1 MAPSPTKQAS
11 LTSTKR
17 EYVPQSALDR
27 IETAFY
33 NLVLR
38 QKLALL
44 VLLAIISGAFYFNWH
59 ATLVAVF
66 SALTVIYFLDFL
78 FNAFI
83 IYRSFSVR
91 PEIKVSPEELRALS
105 DDELPTYTIFCPL
118 YREWHIL

>member
-1 MAPSPTKQAS
+1 
-11 LTSTKR
+11 
-17 EYVPQSALDR
+17 
-27 IETAFY
+27 
-33 NLVLR
+33 
-38 QKLALL
+38 
-44 VLLAIISGAFYFNWH
+44 LLAIISGAFYFNWH

-118 YREWHIL
+118 YREWHILPQFVEAISKLEYPKEKLQVIFCSKKMTGRQSKKFQR